1 MNPRLLIAPFP
12 LNNGQRR
19 SVRRKTPIV
28 VLREIIFDLKHLTA
42 FSFERIEGKE
52 RKLALCNNTVD
63 TQGCRG
69 ARTLMITDPV
79 CLQNLLRET
88 SGEGHA
94 HERNRPTS
102 FSPIRIHDIEKLSAV
117 GTEAPLYDH
126 FVAPNQQL
134 RHRLING
141 LLVDPE
147 VSTPV
152 RHENYCSVVRRPVER
167 NIPSII
173 EGQPSR
179 FADAAS
185 SFQLGH
191 INVRLRNTLHVHD
204 PLTVA

>member
-52 RKLALCNNTVD
+52 RKLALCNNTVE

-79 CLQNLLRET
+79 CLQNLLRGT

-94 HERNRPTS
+94 HERNRRTG

-126 FVAPNQQL
+126 FFAPNHQL

-147 VSTPV
+147 VSTPGG
-152 RHENYCSVVRRPVER
+152 HENSCSFVSP
-167 NIPSII
+167 PS
-173 EGQPSR
+173 
-179 FADAAS
+179 D
-185 SFQLGH
+185 
-191 INVRLRNTLHVHD
+191 RNTPSPTHAH
-204 PLTVA
+204 PPRSP